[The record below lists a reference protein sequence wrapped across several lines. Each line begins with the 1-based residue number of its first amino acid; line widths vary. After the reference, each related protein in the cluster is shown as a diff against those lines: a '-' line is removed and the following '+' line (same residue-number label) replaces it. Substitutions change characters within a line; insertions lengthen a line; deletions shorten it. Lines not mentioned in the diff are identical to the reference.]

1 MALLGRVRP
10 AADDCVQAVLPGLTF
25 HIFRI
30 GEQDLG
36 RAPLD
41 GVVPCISDLLRC
53 FFRKIVRMQQDKGRG
68 HDRVRIEKTIL
79 LRKPEVAVQQAEQ
92 VDLAVLP
99 LLQQLA
105 EGVVDVFI
113 LPAGRIGDALQIR
126 VAKAA
131 LVFAF
136 AALLIVFKIT

>member
-1 MALLGRVRP
+1 
-10 AADDCVQAVLPGLTF
+10 
-25 HIFRI
+25 
-30 GEQDLG
+30 
-36 RAPLD
+36 
-41 GVVPCISDLLRC
+41 
-53 FFRKIVRMQQDKGRG
+53 MQQDKCRG

-105 EGVVDVFI
+105 EGVADVFI
-113 LPAGRIGDALQIR
+113 LPAGRIGDALQIL